1 MLINPEEEFGVLLTA
16 CQAASA
22 RTGKHEAKA
31 NAAQARIGSGSGDGL
46 WVVVFLTEMRG
57 NKREGVGGLES
68 EREGLPVKPDSGL
81 RKPSTSKRPNS
92 RQERAAAVY
101 WMLGL
106 EEAPRRQ
113 VAPFIHLNYQH
124 NSS

>member
-1 MLINPEEEFGVLLTA
+1 MVEFEVLLTA

-22 RTGKHEAKA
+22 PTGKHEAKT
-31 NAAQARIGSGSGDGL
+31 NAAQARLGSGSGDGF

-57 NKREGVGGLES
+57 NKREGVCGLE
-68 EREGLPVKPDSGL
+68 REGDGLPVKPDSGL
-81 RKPSTSKRPNS
+81 RKPAASKRPNS
-92 RQERAAAVY
+92 RQERTAAAY
-101 WMLGL
+101 WTFGL
-106 EEAPRRQ
+106 EEAPREQ